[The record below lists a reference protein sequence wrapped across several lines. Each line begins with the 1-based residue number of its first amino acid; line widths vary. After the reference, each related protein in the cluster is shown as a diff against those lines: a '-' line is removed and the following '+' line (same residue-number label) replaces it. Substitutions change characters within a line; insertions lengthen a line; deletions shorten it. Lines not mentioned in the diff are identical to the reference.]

1 MVYMNGFEL
10 NGLKTSIENMCSLRS
25 CKILIENYF
34 CISHKNKRK
43 RNQEIK
49 LLFNKIIYFLAHV
62 RKLILLLINNI
73 YGSIYPEMLLRK
85 VVPKIC
91 RKCTGEHQCQSVI
104 SIKLLCDVI
113 EIALWHGCSP
123 VNLLHVFRTPFTR
136 NILGWLRLYLF
147 GYLLP
152 RNVKETHTDQITL
165 QCFYSVWKE
174 KSNKPIKVATAK
186 HFLPGAYVIVKTC
199 FDPENFH
206 YSLKFPCFDECFLL
220 HVITTTHTST

>member
-1 MVYMNGFEL
+1 MVYVNGFEL

-85 VVPKIC
+85 VVLKIC

-123 VNLLHVFRTPFTR
+123 VNLLHVFRTPFLKNTS
-136 NILGWLRLYLF
+136 GWLLLYTRLKK
-147 GYLLP
+147 LLRVLNWILDP
-152 RNVKETHTDQITL
+152 TL
-165 QCFYSVWKE
+165 VRKY
-174 KSNKPIKVATAK
+174 PIKRLVRSK
-186 HFLPGAYVIVKTC
+186 EYVFPFKPFRFLVWRLRKLI
-199 FDPENFH
+199 DNR
-206 YSLKFPCFDECFLL
+206 LL
-220 HVITTTHTST
+220 